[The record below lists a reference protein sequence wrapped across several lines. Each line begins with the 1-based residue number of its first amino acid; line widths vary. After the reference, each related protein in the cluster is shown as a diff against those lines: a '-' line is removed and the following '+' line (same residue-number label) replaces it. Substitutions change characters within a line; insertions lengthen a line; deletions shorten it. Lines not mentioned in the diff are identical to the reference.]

1 MAKEIVFICP
11 LSSSS
16 YNEPMLLSKELLH
29 TTDSH
34 IKKLKSAG
42 IETAFDFL
50 EHFPRAIENR
60 SSAIE
65 SFAYVHLKEKNTLK
79 VQIESIISERTRS
92 GKTLTKV
99 ILLDRNDSRAE
110 AIYFSKPY
118 FLQKFQSGDRV
129 MVFGKAKYEYGKLSF
144 PSPEIEHATDQFA
157 QFVPVYSDCNYIPGS
172 WFADKMK
179 YVRSFLSEIEERLP
193 SEIRAKKKFRA
204 RARNIEALH
213 FPESIADFE
222 RARSELAYE
231 ELFMIQYQGILR
243 KQFQQNATEGKA
255 PRIPLNPESMKEL
268 IAMLPYQLTSKQKI
282 VLFQILRD
290 MEKPHSMSRLLQG
303 DV

>member
-1 MAKEIVFICP
+1 
-11 LSSSS
+11 
-16 YNEPMLLSKELLH
+16 MLLSKELLH

-222 RARSELAYE
+222 RARSE
-231 ELFMIQYQGILR
+231 
-243 KQFQQNATEGKA
+243 FQQNATEGKA

>member
-16 YNEPMLLSKELLH
+16 YNESMLLSKELLH

-222 RARSELAYE
+222 RARSE
-231 ELFMIQYQGILR
+231 
-243 KQFQQNATEGKA
+243 FQQNATEGKA